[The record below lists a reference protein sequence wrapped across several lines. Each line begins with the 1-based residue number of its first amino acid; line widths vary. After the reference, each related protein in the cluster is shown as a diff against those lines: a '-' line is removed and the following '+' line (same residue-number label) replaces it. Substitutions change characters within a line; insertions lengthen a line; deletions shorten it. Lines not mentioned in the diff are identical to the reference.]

1 MKRFTND
8 KKYAEIFWTKLGGA
22 IVRVRIRHGV
32 VEIVVKRSHMRAVV
46 PITPTQRPTCINIVP
61 T

>member
-22 IVRVRIRHGV
+22 IVRVRIRHSV
-32 VEIVVKRSHMRAVV
+32 VEIVVKRSHMRTVI
-46 PITPTQRPTCINIVP
+46 PIPTDIRRNLH
-61 T
+61 